1 MAFSSAFSL
10 LALYLSVSFL
20 LPTSFSSC
28 SLHTCQVNTLF
39 LFDLCH
45 SLWSNATLTTGSRSQ
60 LSDACSSSD
69 DCAAGLYCGNCPA
82 AGKKQ
87 TSCSRAQAIEP
98 ASIVSRFSFLF
109 LNYNLLVL
117 DWGGEWQD
125 FSSGSCFSIKTG
137 IICVLYY
144 FILFSFICLNYDWLT
159 TWMWKFLQLVKP
171 L

>member
-60 LSDACSSSD
+60 LSDACSSND

-98 ASIVSRFSFLF
+98 ASIVSSFSFLF
-109 LNYNLLVL
+109 
-117 DWGGEWQD
+117 WIQP
-125 FSSGSCFSIKTG
+125 FSVKLGWWMARFQFWILFQHQTG